1 MECMSSGDGS
11 TRRGEW
17 KRNKRKRIEQPRTSN
32 KAENPSG
39 KAARSS
45 CPIVFLCGFSEREKR
60 HLRQCC
66 REIEVKEMVAPSVTH
81 VIAKPVLKKDKFYP
95 YSVLYY
101 AVVSGA
107 YILQQSWLNC
117 LKDGTAPECEHEFPP
132 DGDDLYALKFREILV
147 LYKKYRQLYGK
158 EGCSIFST
166 GPFSRVFVFCSSRS
180 HVGKQRKAALH
191 SLIKA
196 GGGSIAMDNCWKF
209 IREKPNK
216 AAKLVSMIIIANGED
231 LLVHDVSMS
240 LIKQL
245 LILRVPILYEEIL
258 FQVVKNEVV
267 ADLEVMMTHALY
279 YWCNE
284 HPRRLKLSDKEI
296 EKIWRCQKQ
305 SDNGD
310 TNMSPPTDHSTL
322 SSGFGISSNE
332 PERCSTKVF
341 DNDDCFTNESSL
353 LEDMEMEIETN
364 NRKTELEN
372 VTRKDVQEQQFEF
385 VIEEGQEERV
395 CSRSNDD
402 GPFEIIDLDGDQKFD
417 VEISVGR
424 SWSDGMSALSH
435 LVPKALACS
444 GVESASLP
452 EDLRQYFSLI
462 IAELPHNLPTSF
474 IHDFICFEAVNSIRN
489 SLHPLLLPSPEILS
503 LMFHD
508 IAKPEFGQQ
517 FDTGSAVYRLL
528 MFFLYKF
535 PPCNAE
541 GRFYWLQVL
550 TSEPSTY
557 DASAC
562 NKRGGFYMKG
572 SSLLRRVADFRQMI
586 LEIFTEDGKNHNLM
600 ELLVSIL
607 EVDLFN
613 LEGCDGLNSSQE
625 IIDDVDE
632 PNRSSH
638 SLSSDEM
645 TTLLKQSQNS
655 SILDGVPLSVLVF
668 YDPIERRK
676 RGLDK
681 AAMETCF
688 AIINTAL
695 ATESIISASLCWRL
709 LAVTLEGLLFFL
721 SEKIKLFR
729 REQISVDLQLDIERL
744 GRYLLKKGLSLIEIR
759 RFLRV

>member
-1 MECMSSGDGS
+1 
-11 TRRGEW
+11 
-17 KRNKRKRIEQPRTSN
+17 
-32 KAENPSG
+32 
-39 KAARSS
+39 
-45 CPIVFLCGFSEREKR
+45 
-60 HLRQCC
+60 
-66 REIEVKEMVAPSVTH
+66 
-81 VIAKPVLKKDKFYP
+81 
-95 YSVLYY
+95 
-101 AVVSGA
+101 
-107 YILQQSWLNC
+107 
-117 LKDGTAPECEHEFPP
+117 
-132 DGDDLYALKFREILV
+132 
-147 LYKKYRQLYGK
+147 
-158 EGCSIFST
+158 
-166 GPFSRVFVFCSSRS
+166 
-180 HVGKQRKAALH
+180 
-191 SLIKA
+191 
-196 GGGSIAMDNCWKF
+196 
-209 IREKPNK
+209 
-216 AAKLVSMIIIANGED
+216 MIIIANGED

-402 GPFEIIDLDGDQKFD
+402 GPFEIIDLDGDQ
-417 VEISVGR
+417 
-424 SWSDGMSALSH
+424 
-435 LVPKALACS
+435 
-444 GVESASLP
+444 ESASLP

-541 GRFYWLQVL
+541 GRFYWLQMKYDGLLTYLAEIIHCREPYSFIYIHGKATCRFVL
-550 TSEPSTY
+550 YIYIDLLSKIAEAAFAFLLTESS
-557 DASAC
+557 
-562 NKRGGFYMKG
+562 M
-572 SSLLRRVADFRQMI
+572 SSLLKWA
-586 LEIFTEDGKNHNLM
+586 IFFPNR
-600 ELLVSIL
+600 LLPL
-607 EVDLFN
+607 
-613 LEGCDGLNSSQE
+613 GCDGLNSSQE
-625 IIDDVDE
+625 IIDDADE

-759 RFLRV
+759 RFLRVDWIYNTISAMR